1 MKPMGKAARRSPPF
15 SLQRWRIGLNVAVQV
30 LILASLL
37 LMVNY
42 LGLTRYQRWDLSRYN
57 RYSLSEL
64 TRRLLGSLKKD
75 VRIYVLYSSRDRMP
89 GGQILFDDV
98 RSLLK
103 EYETAAKRKVRVE
116 TVDLY
121 DDVTKAKLLQDRF
134 RFGSEKNLII
144 IEYQNRHKTVRVE
157 NLAEFA
163 PEGLFGATPQVKAFR
178 GEQAL
183 TGALLELVE
192 DKQPRVGVVTG
203 HGEPNLVNGTE
214 LNRFRAMAGQQGIR
228 FDQVNLAGLDHSPG
242 DYRALLIIGPRN
254 DFSPQEL
261 SVLRAYWNAQGRLLV
276 LLNPRS
282 RTLLLNG
289 FLESCSLRVDEDLLV
304 TKIRTG
310 IHEEGLTLDVYGRF
324 AADLPFLRSL
334 SQATGYF
341 PAGTTSINLDAA
353 KAQAAGIRGTAVLRP
368 AFPNYWGEK
377 DDFLQTGVEPSFEEG
392 RDLRPPLVFG
402 WALEKGGV
410 SDQRIQAGSSRML
423 VIGNADFLNDST
435 LNRASTDAD
444 FAILSL
450 NWLTDREQ
458 LLGIP
463 PKMTHFYSMDFSAG
477 QLDRILFLVVLA
489 VPLSA
494 GMVGM
499 LVWMVRRR

>member
-1 MKPMGKAARRSPPF
+1 MGKAARRSPPF

-30 LILASLL
+30 LVLACLL

-64 TRRLLGSLKKD
+64 TRRLLGSLKKE
-75 VRIYVLYSSRDRMP
+75 VRIYVLYSSRDQIP

-98 RSLLK
+98 RNLLK
-103 EYETAAKRKVRVE
+103 EYEIAAKRKVRVE

-134 RFGSEKNLII
+134 RFGSQKDLII

-157 NLAEFA
+157 DLAEFA

-178 GEQAL
+178 GEQVL
-183 TGALLELVE
+183 SSALLELVE
-192 DKQPRVGVVTG
+192 DKQPLLGVVTG
-203 HGEPNLVNGTE
+203 HGEPDLLDGTE
-214 LNRFRAMAGQQGIR
+214 LKRFRSMAEQQGIR
-228 FDQVNLAGLDHSPG
+228 FEEVNLASSNRSPG
-242 DYRALLIIGPRN
+242 DYRALLIVGPRN

-261 SVLRAYWNAQGRLLV
+261 GVLRAYWNTQGRLLV

-282 RTLLLNG
+282 RTPLLNQ
-289 FLESCSLRVDEDLLV
+289 FLDGCGIHVDEDLLV

-310 IHEEGLTLDVYGRF
+310 IQEEGLTLDVYGRF
-324 AADLPFLRSL
+324 AGDVPFLRAL

-341 PAGTTSINLDAA
+341 PAGTTSISLDAA
-353 KAQAAGIRGTAVLRP
+353 KARAAGLRGTAVLRP

-377 DDFLQTGVEPSFEEG
+377 DDFLITGTEPSFDEG
-392 RDLRPPLVFG
+392 RDLQPPLIFG
-402 WALEKGGV
+402 WALEKGGIP
-410 SDQRIQAGSSRML
+410 DQRIQAGSSRML
-423 VIGNADFLNDST
+423 VVGNADFLNDST
-435 LNRASTDAD
+435 LSRASTDAD
-444 FAILSL
+444 FAMLSL
-450 NWLTDREQ
+450 DWLTDREQ

-463 PKMTHFYSMDFSAG
+463 PKRTRFYFLDFSAG

-489 VPLSA
+489 IPA
-494 GMVGM
+494 GAGLAGM